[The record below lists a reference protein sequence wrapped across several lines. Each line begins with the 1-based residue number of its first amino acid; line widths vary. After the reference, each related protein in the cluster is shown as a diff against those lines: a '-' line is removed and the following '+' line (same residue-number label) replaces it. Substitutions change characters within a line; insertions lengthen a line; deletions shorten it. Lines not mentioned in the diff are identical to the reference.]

1 MAAIVRS
8 REASLFIRRE
18 EAVVFAQREEVEV
31 AIVGKGGDDS
41 CW

>member
-1 MAAIVRS
+1 MAAIVGS

-18 EAVVFAQREEVEV
+18 EAVVFARRKEV
-31 AIVGKGGDDS
+31 AAAVVGKSGDDS